1 MGKISNGW
9 ALTKTSFRVIEK
21 NKKLMIF
28 PLISGLVL
36 VAVII
41 SFILGLYGT
50 GSLTGSTNVPAI
62 VICFFAFYFIAYF
75 VIIFF
80 NVALIACATKAMDG
94 EDVPLSY
101 GISQAGSRIVQ
112 IVEWAILAATV
123 GLILRMLEDRAGL
136 AGQIALSLVGAA
148 WSIATFFVVPI
159 IVYEGLGPM
168 ASIKR
173 SLGILRKSWGE
184 SFVGSI
190 SFGIIFVLLGLAGLI
205 PLLLAFAIGGTAV
218 GSSFWSSLLLIGYAL

>member
-1 MGKISNGW
+1 MERM
-9 ALTKTSFRVIEK
+9 FR
-21 NKKLMIF
+21 
-28 PLISGLVL
+28 S
-36 VAVII
+36 
-41 SFILGLYGT
+41 
-50 GSLTGSTNVPAI
+50 
-62 VICFFAFYFIAYF
+62 
-75 VIIFF
+75 
-80 NVALIACATKAMDG
+80 
-94 EDVPLSY
+94 SY

-184 SFVGSI
+184 SFVGFSI

-218 GSSFWSSLLLIGYAL
+218 GLVVLVIVVAYWICLVIVGSAVHGVLVASLYRYEPIYRVRRTEDFPVQIFQGEKKNDNVYQVGH